1 MDKTFSIKTSGCK
14 LNQYDSSLI
23 AGDFL
28 RNGWEAVPFGESA
41 DIVIINTCTVTD
53 RSDKKCRN
61 LIRQGARFSRSGTVI
76 VTGCMVD
83 ADLTGISAMPE
94 VRAVFRNREK
104 ELIFRNVNSLITGI
118 TLPVSETI
126 DPLHRSP
133 LPFGH
138 TRGYLKI
145 QDGCDNSCSY
155 CIIPSVRGKGKSRPF
170 PEVIDHG
177 RKLIESGCPEI
188 ILTGITTGGY
198 SSGGKAL
205 PDVVEALADLEGNFR
220 VRITSIEPVH
230 VTPHLLDLFSH
241 RKVCA
246 HLHLPIQSGSDRILQ
261 RMNRPYSLPAYM
273 GIIAGIHEKY
283 PDLAIG
289 TDIIIG
295 FPGEEDTDFQ
305 ASLDAINNCGY
316 SYVHQFSFSPRTGT
330 PAASMDN
337 PLTPDTIAERSQ
349 AMRAIADKNAS
360 AYRQRFI
367 GKPLECVIEKN
378 RSNGKFTAVSSNYIK
393 LTLSDS
399 PENEIKRGTIAMATL
414 ERMEHGESFGT
425 LL

>member
-1 MDKTFSIKTSGCK
+1 MAKTFSIKTSGCK

-23 AGDFL
+23 AGDFI
-28 RNGWEAVPFGESA
+28 RNGWEAVRFGEPA
-41 DIVIINTCTVTD
+41 DVVIINTCTVTD

-61 LIRQGARFSRSGTVI
+61 MIRQGSRFSRSGTVI

-83 ADLTGISAMPE
+83 ADPSGISAMPE
-94 VRAVFRNREK
+94 VQAVFHNREK
-104 ELIFRNVNSLITGI
+104 ELVFRNVNSLMTGT
-118 TLPVSETI
+118 TLSMSETI
-126 DPLHRSP
+126 DPLHRAP

-155 CIIPSVRGKGKSRPF
+155 CIIPAVRGKGKSRPF
-170 PEVIDHG
+170 SEVIDHG

-198 SSGGKAL
+198 SSGGKTL
-205 PDVVEALADLEGNFR
+205 PDVVETLAGLEGNFR
-220 VRITSIEPVH
+220 VRITSIEPIH
-230 VTPHLLDLFSH
+230 VSPHLLDLFSH
-241 RKVCA
+241 GKVCN
-246 HLHLPIQSGSDRILQ
+246 HLHLPIQSGSDRILT

-273 GIIAGIHEKY
+273 SIIAGIHEKH

-305 ASLDAINNCGY
+305 ASLDAIKNCGY
-316 SYVHQFSFSPRTGT
+316 SYVHQFSFSPRAGT

-337 PLTPDTIAERSQ
+337 PVSPETMAERSHT
-349 AMRAIADKNAS
+349 MRVIADQSAS
-360 AYRQRFI
+360 AYRKRFI
-367 GKPLECVIEKN
+367 GKPLECVVEKN

-399 PENEIKRGTIAMATL
+399 PKNALQCGTIATAIL
-414 ERMEHGESFGT
+414 ERTEQGESFGT